1 MYYMDQLIYTYA
13 NINKYIYTYI
23 YIHIILHYSLYKR
36 GRTVAAPSRIFAP
49 PKPPPTR
56 SCRNSESAA
65 PMLQPLTSAESKVFK
80 IEKDQIGI

>member
-1 MYYMDQLIYTYA
+1 MDQLIYTYA
-13 NINKYIYTYI
+13 NINIYI
-23 YIHIILHYSLYKR
+23 YIYIYITLHYSLYKR